1 MNDEFVN
8 DVLRDMLA
16 YLDNGQAEQ
25 LRRVLK
31 HNLSGYEIRQR
42 ADSTAEDASAE
53 NTRLTDAFLSAKR
66 IEGCSEKSLSY
77 YRKTIE
83 TMSEKIG
90 KGITHITTND
100 LRSYLT
106 GYQTERKSSKVT
118 IDNIRRILSSF
129 FSWLEDEDYILKSP
143 VRRIHKV
150 KTAVTIKE
158 TYTDEA
164 LETMRDHCDSLRD
177 LALIDMLAST
187 GMRVGELVLLNRDDI
202 NFEER
207 ECVVFG
213 KGSKERMVYFD
224 ARTKI
229 HLQNYLAQGCSEKSL
244 SYYRKT
250 IETMSEK
257 IGKGITHITTNDLR
271 SYLTG
276 YQTERKSSKV
286 TIDNIRR
293 ILSSFFSW
301 LEDEDYILKSPVR
314 RIHKVKTAV
323 TIKETYTDEAL
334 ETMRDHCDSLR
345 DLALIDM
352 LASTGMRVG
361 ELVLL
366 NRDDINFEERE
377 CVVFGKGSKE
387 RMVYFDAR
395 TKIHLQNYLA
405 QRTDSNN
412 ALFVSLKAPYER
424 LQIGGVESRLRELGK
439 RLSLPRVHPHKFR
452 RTLATMAID
461 KGMPVEQLQRLLGHQ
476 RIDTTLQY
484 AMVKQSNVKIAH
496 RKYIG

>member
-8 DVLRDMLA
+8 DVLKDMLA

-25 LRRVLK
+25 LRRVLR
-31 HNLSGYEIRQR
+31 HNLSGYEIQR
-42 ADSTAEDASAE
+42 RTDSTAEDASTE
-53 NTRLTDAFLSAKR
+53 NTRLTGAFLSAKR

-164 LETMRDHCDSLRD
+164 LETMRDHC
-177 LALIDMLAST
+177 
-187 GMRVGELVLLNRDDI
+187 N
-202 NFEER
+202 
-207 ECVVFG
+207 
-213 KGSKERMVYFD
+213 
-224 ARTKI
+224 
-229 HLQNYLAQGCSEKSL
+229 
-244 SYYRKT
+244 
-250 IETMSEK
+250 
-257 IGKGITHITTNDLR
+257 
-271 SYLTG
+271 
-276 YQTERKSSKV
+276 
-286 TIDNIRR
+286 
-293 ILSSFFSW
+293 
-301 LEDEDYILKSPVR
+301 
-314 RIHKVKTAV
+314 
-323 TIKETYTDEAL
+323 
-334 ETMRDHCDSLR
+334 SLR